1 MDDKTEIKEENQS
14 ANNALE
20 EGFWDRETPA
30 PASAPAAVAVRPQ
43 KPNRSRSIII
53 AVGSILLAVAV
64 FFIGWF
70 SRYYALSE
78 EERNILWIL
87 NRVENDYYHKLSDA
101 EREAYYKQ
109 VYDGLMPDRF
119 CSFFDKEEF
128 ATLMKEAEGSNSDT
142 GLSALM
148 DGDIP
153 KVYFVQGNSSAD
165 LAGLTSGMTIFSYGK
180 DAGSLTEATSV
191 QEIGLFVQSN
201 RGSFCLECGYSEAEK
216 KVYTLESKE
225 YLASYCTY
233 SDSEVT
239 CSFRGQ
245 TKLSLETTGGGL
257 AGLDSQ
263 TAYIR
268 YQGFDGNSAWEF
280 EQCLAKMKNRNRSNL
295 VIDLRCNGGGYLDL
309 FRQISSHLLKDAEG
323 SAPLVAYSVD
333 RDGKKANYFATGND
347 YDSYFNADSRITVL
361 ADEYSASA
369 SECLI
374 GALYDYGTI
383 GYGDIYLRKD
393 AQTGVARSYGKGVMQ
408 TTYVTSN
415 GAAMRIT
422 SAEIFWPN
430 GNSIHDKGVTE
441 EDGAHGIVAPFFR
454 GAEDVFLTQVF
465 ADLANK

>member
-1 MDDKTEIKEENQS
+1 MDDKTEIKEEKQNTTGS
-14 ANNALE
+14 LE
-20 EGFWDRETPA
+20 EGFWDRESAPA
-30 PASAPAAVAVRPQ
+30 PAATVAARPP
-43 KPNRSRSIII
+43 KPNPGRSIII
-53 AVGSILLAVAV
+53 AVGSVLLAVAV

-70 SRYYALSE
+70 ARYYSLSE
-78 EERNILWIL
+78 EERNVLWIL
-87 NRVENDYYHKLSDA
+87 NRVENDYYHELSDA
-101 EREAYYKQ
+101 ERDAYYRQ

-119 CSFFDKEEF
+119 CSFYDKEEF
-128 ATLMKEAEGSNSDT
+128 ATLMKEAEGSNTDT
-142 GLSALM
+142 GLSAFM
-148 DGDIP
+148 DGDTP

-180 DAGSLTEATSV
+180 DAGSLTKATSV
-191 QEIGLFVQSN
+191 EEIGTFVRSN

-216 KVYTLESKE
+216 KTYTLESKE

-239 CSFRGQ
+239 CSFRGE
-245 TKLSLETTGGGL
+245 TKLALETTGEGL
-257 AGLDSQ
+257 TDLDDQ

-280 EQCLAKMKNRNRSNL
+280 EQCLAKMKNRGRSNL
-295 VIDLRCNGGGYLDL
+295 VIDLRSNGGGYLDL
-309 FRQISSHLLKDAEG
+309 FRQISSHLLKNGEG
-323 SAPLVAYSVD
+323 STPLVAYSVD

-393 AQTGVARSYGKGVMQ
+393 AETGVARSYGKGVMQ
-408 TTYVTSN
+408 TTYVTSG

-441 EDGAHGIVAPFFR
+441 ADGAHGIVAPFVR
-454 GAEDVFLTQVF
+454 GAEDTFLTQVF
-465 ADLANK
+465 ADLAGK